1 MSNYRPISILTSFSK
16 MFEKVRQ
23 TGLLKHLTDHNIL
36 SKEQYGF
43 RTKQKTD
50 NVTYL

>member
-1 MSNYRPISILTSFSK
+1 M
-16 MFEKVRQ
+16 Q

-43 RTKQKTD
+43 RTMM
-50 NVTYL
+50 LRIS